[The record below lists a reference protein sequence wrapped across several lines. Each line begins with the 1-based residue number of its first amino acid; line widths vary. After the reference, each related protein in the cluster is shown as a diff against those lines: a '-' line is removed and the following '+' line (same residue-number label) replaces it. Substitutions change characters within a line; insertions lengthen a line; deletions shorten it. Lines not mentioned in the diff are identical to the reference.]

1 MAYSAS
7 EENLMANRFR
17 IRFTFWLD
25 MQKRDEA
32 ELAQAIESLK
42 QNRSFA
48 ATIRDGIRLMCDLRA
63 GQTEVLFELFPWV
76 KDVPQSASAMPV
88 DRGLQEQ
95 IARLEALLL
104 AQGNVPIQRLS
115 SPHVSERTAYP
126 SEKSLVEITNA
137 DGKGQNKTLTQNFMN
152 SMKGLASGFFD

>member
-1 MAYSAS
+1 MPQ
-7 EENLMANRFR
+7 RFR
-17 IRFTFWLD
+17 LRHTFWLD
-25 MQKRDEA
+25 MRKVDEA
-32 ELAQAIESLK
+32 ELAETIETLK

-48 ATIRDGIRLMCDLRA
+48 ATIRDGIRLICDLRA

-104 AQGNVPIQRLS
+104 AQGNIPIQRPS
-115 SPHVSERTAYP
+115 SPHVSERTAH
-126 SEKSLVEITNA
+126 SAGKSLIEIASA
-137 DGKGQNKTLTQNFMN
+137 DGKGNKQITNNFFE
-152 SMKGLASGFFD
+152 SMRGLASGFFD